1 MASFLAATRRAL
13 PAHFAVAS
21 SCLRRGVQP
30 PWLRF
35 IKQWQQSGLGG
46 LLRRGGFPW
55 FTGNPNS
62 SHLFFVWSLWP
73 GRQFMRLSK
82 RGRASLSASSSRMPF
97 PKAEARRKMQCSL
110 VAKAD
115 NVSLRN
121 TKPTRRSSG
130 LWARRVRSTA
140 PKNYMRNSFHMLQD
154 CTSRVYG
161 SRLGRVRVVIGL
173 RQWGEG
179 NLENGQFP
187 CG

>member
-1 MASFLAATRRAL
+1 
-13 PAHFAVAS
+13 
-21 SCLRRGVQP
+21 
-30 PWLRF
+30 
-35 IKQWQQSGLGG
+35 
-46 LLRRGGFPW
+46 
-55 FTGNPNS
+55 
-62 SHLFFVWSLWP
+62 
-73 GRQFMRLSK
+73 MRLSK

-97 PKAEARRKMQCSL
+97 PKAEARRKTQCSL

-130 LWARRVRSTA
+130 LWTYPETRSTA
-140 PKNYMRNSFHMLQD
+140 LKKHMRNSFHMLQD
-154 CTSRVYG
+154 CTSRVDG